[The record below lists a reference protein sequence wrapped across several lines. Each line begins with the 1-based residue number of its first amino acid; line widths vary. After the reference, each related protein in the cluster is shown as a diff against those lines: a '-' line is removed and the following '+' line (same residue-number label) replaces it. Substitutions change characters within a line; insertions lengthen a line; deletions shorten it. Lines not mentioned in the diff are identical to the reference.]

1 MKLLQRCRKRAAEDE
16 LPLRQIFD
24 DACRS
29 SGDIAGHVAFA
40 EVESSLYKQRRTAMP
55 TLPTNAQESDA
66 AVSGSRFAVIDQ
78 SPFYR
83 GQVTSDDGGS
93 ALVFTTDGQL
103 ELLRSAHV
111 IYIDAT
117 FRVVPSLYHQL
128 FTIFVP
134 HADYSF
140 PVCFALMTRK
150 TTALY
155 DAVMRKVQ
163 ELQPLF
169 RPTQVIADFEEA
181 PATAVRNVFG
191 NTVVISGC
199 WFHYAQALIK
209 RLRKLGLTD
218 AYRHDDETQT
228 TFRCLLSLPLLP
240 AGDIVPAFQ
249 EIKNLITDN
258 SSSTAATNQ
267 LFRYV
272 ERQWLNK
279 ASIGASRLSVRDNPS
294 RTNNS
299 LESFHA
305 ALRRRI
311 KVAHPNLFTF
321 LGHLQRTTIDSQ
333 ADICRLN
340 RGMAIRRAKKRSNIH
355 NDSRI
360 KTCIRRFDDNGYSR
374 VQFLRAVSHS
384 MGAHSSNLCETPTDS
399 DSETSADDADAN
411 TNAVVATVA
420 TPATDSND
428 CEVCLVAQRDP
439 RIALVPCGHQRFCE
453 TCANEVERQSRGCPI
468 CRTDIQMILRLF

>member
-1 MKLLQRCRKRAAEDE
+1 
-16 LPLRQIFD
+16 
-24 DACRS
+24 
-29 SGDIAGHVAFA
+29 
-40 EVESSLYKQRRTAMP
+40 MP
-55 TLPTNAQESDA
+55 TLATNAQESDA

-209 RLRKLGLTD
+209 RLRKLGLLT
-218 AYRHDDETQT
+218 
-228 TFRCLLSLPLLP
+228 
-240 AGDIVPAFQ
+240 
-249 EIKNLITDN
+249 
-258 SSSTAATNQ
+258 
-267 LFRYV
+267 
-272 ERQWLNK
+272 
-279 ASIGASRLSVRDNPS
+279 
-294 RTNNS
+294 
-299 LESFHA
+299 
-305 ALRRRI
+305 
-311 KVAHPNLFTF
+311 
-321 LGHLQRTTIDSQ
+321 
-333 ADICRLN
+333 
-340 RGMAIRRAKKRSNIH
+340 
-355 NDSRI
+355 
-360 KTCIRRFDDNGYSR
+360 
-374 VQFLRAVSHS
+374 
-384 MGAHSSNLCETPTDS
+384 
-399 DSETSADDADAN
+399 
-411 TNAVVATVA
+411 
-420 TPATDSND
+420 
-428 CEVCLVAQRDP
+428 
-439 RIALVPCGHQRFCE
+439 
-453 TCANEVERQSRGCPI
+453 
-468 CRTDIQMILRLF
+468 RTDTTTRHRPRSDACCLCHCCLPETLCLPFRKSKIS